1 VWLRTAIIA
10 ARQTARGL
18 VARCDR
24 RSDKQQGV
32 GLRAAIIAATSSK
45 GCGCAQRSSQR
56 QAARDVVAC
65 SDHRSATSSKGWGC
79 VQRSSQRGQRRVWF
93 RAAII
98 EVRQAARSG
107 VARSDHRSAASS
119 DGYGFAQRS
128 SQRDK
133 QQGARFRA
141 ALVRCA
147 KLSPIPLSRGSGCS
161 GGCPGRSVRRRR
173 HGRHATRRRATSAS
187 GHHAVP
193 RQAGDRRNRD
203 ARAAM
208 CP

>member
-1 VWLRTAIIA
+1 VLARLPGEANSVVAHSNHSSATNSERVGCVQRSSQRQA
-10 ARQTARGL
+10 ARDV
-18 VARCDR
+18 VARSDH
-24 RSDKQQGV
+24 RSDKQQGM

-65 SDHRSATSSKGWGC
+65 
-79 VQRSSQRGQRRVWF
+79 
-93 RAAII
+93 
-98 EVRQAARSG
+98 
-107 VARSDHRSAASS
+107 SDHRSAASS